1 MNEITL
7 RQIGDRLMQC
17 KDIPDQLVIEA
28 VASADDGWAITAEVR
43 KFLEARVG
51 PVPWNLLLAK
61 LRRLIARQLI
71 DGCACGCSGGFR
83 IPGVQVQ
90 RHAAA
95 ARTVDRW
102 LAAQRAVSTSDVPAA
117 LRGPN
122 WKARL

>member
-1 MNEITL
+1 MGEITI
-7 RQIGDRLMQC
+7 RRIGDRLMQC

-28 VASADDGWAITAEVR
+28 VASADEGWATTADVWQ
-43 KFLEARVG
+43 FLEARIG

-61 LRRLIARQLI
+61 LRRLIARRLI

-83 IPGVQVQ
+83 IPGVQVE
-90 RHAAA
+90 HSAAA

-102 LAAQRAVSTSDVPAA
+102 LAAQRAVSTSSVPAA

-122 WKARL
+122 WKARP